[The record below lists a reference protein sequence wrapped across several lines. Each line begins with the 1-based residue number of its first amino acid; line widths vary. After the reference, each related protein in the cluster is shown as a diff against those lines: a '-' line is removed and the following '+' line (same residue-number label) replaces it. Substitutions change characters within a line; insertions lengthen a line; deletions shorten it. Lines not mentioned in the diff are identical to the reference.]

1 MHNESFGPTKLA
13 QLFSPLEANQS
24 EVKDK
29 ILELEEK
36 GILPAA
42 SRMKAGAL
50 WRKGWSREH
59 WPIIGKEL
67 GFLPRPNTPKTIAVF
82 TTKGG
87 VLKTTLALNIAR
99 TAALHGQRVCV
110 VGLDIQGDITNALGF
125 QSELDEASD
134 LREVMERVQ
143 RTRGLMD
150 VFHSKARLSEVIVP
164 VDHNLALIPETPEL
178 AHLNDALG
186 NVHRREFWLQEKI
199 VNPLKEHFDLI
210 VLDCSP
216 NWNKLT
222 TNALVAADLLVSPL
236 ECKINN
242 FRNFK
247 VFDQF
252 LRDFVQDM
260 RMDLKTIFIP
270 TRFSKQR
277 KLSLDILDWY
287 QKNVRGCTPFG
298 IRDCVLG
305 EEAVALNRSFLEVD
319 PGHAAAIEMKAVL
332 SQIFSRL
339 NRTEQAQHQEEF
351 EVLEQYTLQT

>member
-1 MHNESFGPTKLA
+1 MHNESFGASKLA
-13 QLFSPLEANQS
+13 QLFCPIDANQQQFRDKIFELEAQG
-24 EVKDK
+24 V
-29 ILELEEK
+29 
-36 GILPAA
+36 LPPATRQK
-42 SRMKAGAL
+42 SGAL
-50 WRKGWSREH
+50 WRKGWSKES
-59 WPIIGKEL
+59 WPIIGHHL
-67 GFLPRPNTPKTIAVF
+67 GFLPRPTSSKTIAVF

-110 VGLDIQGDITNALGF
+110 VGLDIQGDITNALGYQADLD
-125 QSELDEASD
+125 QSGD
-134 LREVMERVQ
+134 LSEVMEQVQ

-150 VFHSKARLSEVIVP
+150 VFQSQARLSEVIVP
-164 VDHNLALIPETPEL
+164 VDQNLALIPETPEL
-178 AHLNDALG
+178 AHLNDALS
-186 NVHRREFWLQEKI
+186 NIHRREFWLKEKI
-199 VNPLKEHFDLI
+199 LAPLKEHFDLI

-252 LRDFVQDM
+252 LQDFVQDM
-260 RMDLKTIFIP
+260 RMDLKSLFIP

-319 PGHAAAIEMKAVL
+319 PGHAAAIEMKSVL
-332 SQIFSRL
+332 TEIFTR
-339 NRTEQAQHQEEF
+339 
-351 EVLEQYTLQT
+351 LEQDEPRVDSYERRDASELYSQP